1 MEFPK
6 RLKALRK
13 EKKITQVKLA
23 SKLHYGYTA
32 IANYESGRNQ
42 PNIRDLTKLANTLN
56 VSIDYLVGNSD
67 IKYIEEREWHTK
79 LHTKLKENNISPNI
93 SDYILMKMIYFTV
106 KEMQA
111 HQKYDMDIDDF
122 LYKILSDCQKDF
134 NHSVFLLLQN
144 EQYFDMVKNA
154 LLEKLQYNET

>member
-23 SKLHYGYTA
+23 SKLHYGYTT

-79 LHTKLKENNISPNI
+79 LHTKLKENNISHNV

>member
-1 MEFPK
+1 MTGV
-6 RLKALRK
+6 L
-13 EKKITQVKLA
+13 
-23 SKLHYGYTA
+23 
-32 IANYESGRNQ
+32 
-42 PNIRDLTKLANTLN
+42 
-56 VSIDYLVGNSD
+56 
-67 IKYIEEREWHTK
+67 
-79 LHTKLKENNISPNI
+79 
-93 SDYILMKMIYFTV
+93 TV